1 MTKQLPRVNTEI
13 IQDVSDTKQNTD
25 RVIQVHKA
33 AKDLHGEILDT
44 MKNVL
49 QGAKHLR
56 DVNCQT
62 TNDKIPLGN
71 KEAVKEFVELNNDS
85 KELLSR
91 LKNAGD
97 LQFDSHHLKTH
108 YQELQDTQQL
118 IDKLNEC
125 HNLFRELCMDLKKRS
140 RSSLQ
145 PAHTTDTVRDTTI
158 SSVNSSE
165 LEFSREKLPSSS
177 PYQDHVQH
185 Y

>member
-56 DVNCQT
+56 D
-62 TNDKIPLGN
+62 
-71 KEAVKEFVELNNDS
+71 EAVKEFVELNNDS

-97 LQFDSHHLKTH
+97 LQFDSHHLKKH